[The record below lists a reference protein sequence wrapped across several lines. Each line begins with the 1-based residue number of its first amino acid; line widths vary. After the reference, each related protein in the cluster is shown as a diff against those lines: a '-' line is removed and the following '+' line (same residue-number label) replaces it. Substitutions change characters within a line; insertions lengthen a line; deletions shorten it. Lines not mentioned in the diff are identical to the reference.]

1 MPKVVTR
8 FAPSPTGFLHV
19 GGVRTALYAWLL
31 AKQKDGQFILRLED
45 TDQSREVSGADIHII
60 KSLHELGIKYDQGPD
75 IGGPHKPYR
84 QSQRLMIYK
93 AWAEKLIEQGRAYAD
108 PYSKEEIQEFREQAQ
123 KAKQPFLYRN
133 HRPSKTPKWNG
144 TTALRFKSEPK
155 KYTRNDIVLGELKTG
170 PSVIDDFI
178 LIKSDGFPT
187 YNFSHIVD
195 DSEME
200 ITHIIRGQEFLASI
214 PNYLN
219 LYDAL
224 NIEPPAMATMPHI
237 LGPDGK
243 KKLSKRDN
251 AKDVLDYI
259 RDGYLVEALINF
271 IASLGWND
279 GTEQEIFST
288 NELIKKFSL
297 EKVQKSGAKFDE
309 QRLMW
314 MNGQW
319 IRSLKLND
327 LYDRCEKFWPNSAI
341 NHTTMYKKTVLKLA
355 QDRLKTLADLPAI
368 TNSFFTEPEINMEL
382 IDQNKQLSK
391 LSKAELTSMLKY
403 TYRKLE
409 DSDFTARDLTNKLN
423 ELLLETKQKPGILFS
438 IIRIATTWAKYS
450 PSLPESLEI
459 IGKIKTL
466 ARLQQAINVM
476 SQ

>member
-1 MPKVVTR
+1 MTKVVTR

-19 GGVRTALYAWLL
+19 GGIRTALYAWLL
-31 AKQKDGQFILRLED
+31 ARQNDGQFILRLED

-84 QSQRLMIYK
+84 QSQRLKIYK

-123 KAKQPFLYRN
+123 KAKKPFLYRN
-133 HRPSKTPKWNG
+133 HRPSNTPKWDG

-155 KYTRNDIVLGELKTG
+155 QYTRNDIVLGELKTG

-187 YNFSHIVD
+187 YNFSHIID

-224 NIEPPAMATMPHI
+224 NIDPPAMATMPHI

-288 NELIKKFSL
+288 TELIKKFSL
-297 EKVQKSGAKFDE
+297 ERVQKSGAKFDE
-309 QRLMW
+309 QRLVW

-319 IRSLKLND
+319 IRSLKLDD
-327 LYDRCEKFWPNSAI
+327 LYERCEKFWPKSAT
-341 NHTTMYKKTVLKLA
+341 NHPAPYKKTVLSLA

-368 TNSFFTEPEINMEL
+368 TNSFFIEPEINMEL

-391 LSKAELTSMLKY
+391 LSKAELASMLKY
-403 TYRKLE
+403 TYHKLD
-409 DSDFTARDLTNKLN
+409 DSDFTAQDLTNKLN
-423 ELLLETKQKPGILFS
+423 ELLVETKQKPGILFS
-438 IIRIATTWAKYS
+438 IIRIATTWAKFS

-459 IGKIKTL
+459 TGKTKTL
-466 ARLQQAINVM
+466 DRLQQAINAI